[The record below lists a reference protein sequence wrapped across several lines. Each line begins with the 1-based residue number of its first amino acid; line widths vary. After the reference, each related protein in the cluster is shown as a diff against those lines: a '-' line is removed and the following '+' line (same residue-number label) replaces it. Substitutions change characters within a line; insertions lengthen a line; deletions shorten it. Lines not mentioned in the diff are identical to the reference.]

1 MPSPPMLS
9 EEAVQHL
16 HRAFSTAQLYMDK
29 TAAAATLLVAAL
41 NLAYGDDL
49 YDIIAYNATLADAS
63 PTSDPRRTTLQPE
76 EIEVQKPPPMQ
87 EREATRKMEIDEQ
100 TLRKRKG
107 EPERGTLSPYKRAKA
122 S

>member
-41 NLAYGDDL
+41 DFAYGDDL

-76 EIEVQKPPPMQ
+76 EIEIRSATQCRI
-87 EREATRKMEIDEQ
+87 ETRKQLARGLQ
-100 TLRKRKG
+100 TLYTRRSVG
-107 EPERGTLSPYKRAKA
+107 
-122 S
+122 